1 MTLDSLKQFVTWAS
15 AIVALL
21 GGIMALF
28 KETRMLLKS
37 VWLRLKP
44 AIKIVIATAS
54 LILPN
59 ALIVGLLMNRFAIY
73 YYEAGSLDLIVTNSM
88 VFLSLVGAQACL
100 VSLYSF
106 FWGIV
111 AYPRIR
117 KWLCTPRRNGHAGG
131 PDIRTVK
138 PKNRGGS

>member
-28 KETRMLLKS
+28 KETRMLLKW

-44 AIKIVIATAS
+44 AIKIVLATAS

-59 ALIVGLLMNRFAIY
+59 TLIIGLLMNRFGIY

-117 KWLCTPRRNGHAGG
+117 KWLCPPRGNGHARG
-131 PDIRTVK
+131 PDPTVK
-138 PKNRGGS
+138 PKKRGGS

>member
-1 MTLDSLKQFVTWAS
+1 MTWDSLKQFVTWTS
-15 AIVALL
+15 ATVALL

-28 KETRMLLKS
+28 KETRRFLKWI
-37 VWLRLKP
+37 WLQLKP
-44 AIKIVIATAS
+44 AIKIVLATAS

-106 FWGIV
+106 FWGIF

-117 KWLCTPRRNGHAGG
+117 KWLRSPSRNAHAEA
-131 PDIRTVK
+131 DVRIVK
-138 PKNRGGS
+138 PKTEEDPK